1 MVARTRVSAVMS
13 SNTSIEPIGA
23 PSGPNKGCA
32 VRLTETEAPA
42 NASRASIAIS
52 RCPVCAIRPIEVM
65 TQAFSPEN
73 NSAAGVPTT
82 ASSCIFRISSAASL
96 AVTTRPSLSRVIMPF
111 EVLRRMF
118 SL

>member
-1 MVARTRVSAVMS
+1 MS

-23 PSGPNKGCA
+23 PSGPNNGCA
-32 VRLTETEAPA
+32 VRLTETGPAP

-52 RCPVCAIRPIEVM
+52 RCPVCAIRPIEAI
-65 TQAFSPEN
+65 TQAFSPA
-73 NSAAGVPTT
+73 NSCAAEVPTT
-82 ASSCIFRISSAASL
+82 ASPGIFRISSAASL

-111 EVLRRMF
+111 EVLLRMF

>member
-1 MVARTRVSAVMS
+1 MS

-32 VRLTETEAPA
+32 VRLTDTGPAP

-52 RCPVCAIRPIEVM
+52 RCPVCVIRPIEAM

-73 NSAAGVPTT
+73 NAAAAVPTT
-82 ASSCIFRISSAASL
+82 ASPGILRISNAASL
-96 AVTTRPSLSRVIMPF
+96 AVTTRPSLSRVIIPF